1 MSVSKT
7 VSNKRGIAA
16 TLLLLLAPLAFC
28 RAAYEQETAPLVGKY
43 AALGRDFLRALY
55 PDLNGK
61 GYVLSISAP
70 IHYDDP
76 DNSVQQLE
84 LDIGDNFKDIT
95 LGYWGGWTGEKP
107 KHFEPGPI
115 HPKQYLSAFFGYEKG
130 QLQGFLAKGPAVGN
144 PEAEEAIGVLV
155 RSSHPEMTD
164 AEASAALKKA
174 GAKYGREDKEI
185 FVRALPIAKLEHF
198 VGKLSITSVELKG
211 VDEDKVRD
219 PSWPH
224 WTVLA
229 KAQRAD
235 GHEVTIKMYFEPF
248 KGDLEAL
255 YAK

>member
-1 MSVSKT
+1 LDAQTGAQDLGERLRVP
-7 VSNKRGIAA
+7 RWEI
-16 TLLLLLAPLAFC
+16 
-28 RAAYEQETAPLVGKY
+28 GKS
-43 AALGRDFLRALY
+43 GTD
-55 PDLNGK
+55 GK

-84 LDIGDNFKDIT
+84 LNIGDNFKDIT

-144 PEAEEAIGVLV
+144 PEAQEAIGVLV

-174 GAKYGREDKEI
+174 GAKYGLEDKEI

-219 PSWPH
+219 PFWPH